1 MDEIELTKD
10 GKLRHSGM
18 FQPGTSGNPS
28 GRPKS
33 DLIIR
38 DLARQHTEEA
48 LNTLIEIAG
57 NKKAPP
63 SARVHAA
70 CAILD
75 RGWGK
80 PAIYVESNS
89 NITAHE
95 YLSQLPPGKD
105 FLTQLKEYGDIP
117 GIVIEA

>member
-1 MDEIELTKD
+1 MNEIEFTKD
-10 GKLRHSGM
+10 GKPRHSGM
-18 FQPGTSGNPS
+18 FSPGTSGNPS

-33 DLIIR
+33 DVIIR

-63 SARVHAA
+63 SSRVHAA

-80 PAIYVESNS
+80 PAIFVEANS
-89 NITAHE
+89 TMTAHQ
-95 YLSQLPPGKD
+95 YLNQLPAPKD
-105 FLTQLKEYGDIP
+105 TMAMLEEYRNIP
-117 GIVIEA
+117 GIIFEE